1 MDACAKS
8 TAVLLILVQIRRAQN
23 ELLLSRKE
31 IQLLHASM
39 GLFISILNN
48 NLNYSILKYR
58 NFFIN

>member
-1 MDACAKS
+1 MDACAKW
-8 TAVLLILVQIRRAQN
+8 TAVLLILVQISRAQN

-48 NLNYSILKYR
+48 LN
-58 NFFIN
+58 

>member
-1 MDACAKS
+1 MDACAKW

-23 ELLLSRKE
+23 ELLRTG

-48 NLNYSILKYR
+48 NLN
-58 NFFIN
+58 